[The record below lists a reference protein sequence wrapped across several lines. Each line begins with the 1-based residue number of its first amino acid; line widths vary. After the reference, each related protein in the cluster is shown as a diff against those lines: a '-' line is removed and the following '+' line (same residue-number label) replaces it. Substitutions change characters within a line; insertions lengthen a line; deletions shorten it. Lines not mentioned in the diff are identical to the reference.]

1 MVYGNHR
8 RLAAKV
14 RNPVMT
20 VKRLILNAM
29 RRTGYDLVRL
39 NEESHVWRRCR
50 LMERA
55 GVNLILDVGAN
66 TGEFAKT
73 MRAYFYQGRIVSF
86 EPLRK
91 AFGKLDRHARRDP
104 LWVAE
109 NFALGDTNETRA
121 INVAGNSAS
130 SSFLEMLPA
139 HLESAPE
146 SHYVGGEEV
155 RIRMLDDVFH
165 DYVAQ
170 GDRVL
175 LKADTQGYERNVL
188 LGARGSLAH
197 IELVQ
202 LEVSLRPLYDG
213 DLGVADAIEMLAG
226 FSFVP
231 VSFEPGFT
239 DKTTGKQLQ
248 ANIIFQR
255 EN

>member
-130 SSFLEMLPA
+130 SSFLEPALP
-139 HLESAPE
+139 
-146 SHYVGGEEV
+146 
-155 RIRMLDDVFH
+155 R
-165 DYVAQ
+165 
-170 GDRVL
+170 
-175 LKADTQGYERNVL
+175 
-188 LGARGSLAH
+188 
-197 IELVQ
+197 
-202 LEVSLRPLYDG
+202 
-213 DLGVADAIEMLAG
+213 
-226 FSFVP
+226 
-231 VSFEPGFT
+231 
-239 DKTTGKQLQ
+239 
-248 ANIIFQR
+248 
-255 EN
+255 

>member
-1 MVYGNHR
+1 
-8 RLAAKV
+8 
-14 RNPVMT
+14 
-20 VKRLILNAM
+20 
-29 RRTGYDLVRL
+29 
-39 NEESHVWRRCR
+39 
-50 LMERA
+50 
-55 GVNLILDVGAN
+55 
-66 TGEFAKT
+66 

-91 AFGKLDRHARRDP
+91 AFGKLDQHARRDP